1 MRSIARITRILPLA
15 LLLTI
20 SVLSQALF
28 MSHHDHASGHVH
40 SGELQTI
47 VICTDGEFRE
57 IAVDANGEPIE
68 EGGSLPHCPLCLA
81 SGIYYLEAAVQL
93 FLLAP
98 GMAEE
103 KLLPV
108 ASYSKPTSR
117 EPDTLNCL
125 DPPHTI

>member
-1 MRSIARITRILPLA
+1 MRSIALLTRILPLA

-20 SVLSQALF
+20 SVLSQALS
-28 MSHHDHASGHVH
+28 MNHHGHASGLIH

-47 VICTDGEFRE
+47 IICTDGEFRE
-57 IAVDANGEPIE
+57 ITVDAHGEPVE
-68 EGGSLPHCPLCLA
+68 EGDRLPHCPLCLA
-81 SGIYYLEAAVQL
+81 SGIYYLQAAVQL

-98 GMAEE
+98 NVPAE

-108 ASYSKPTSR
+108 ASYSKPKSR

>member
-1 MRSIARITRILPLA
+1 MRSFAQLTRILPLA
-15 LLLTI
+15 LLLTF
-20 SVLSQALF
+20 SVLSQALS
-28 MSHHDHASGHVH
+28 MSHHGHASGQVH

-57 IAVDANGEPIE
+57 ITVDVNGEPIE
-68 EGGSLPHCPLCLA
+68 EGGSFPHCPLCLA
-81 SGIYYLEAAVQL
+81 SGIYYLEAAFQL

-108 ASYSKPTSR
+108 ASYSKPISR
-117 EPDTLNCL
+117 EPDALNCL